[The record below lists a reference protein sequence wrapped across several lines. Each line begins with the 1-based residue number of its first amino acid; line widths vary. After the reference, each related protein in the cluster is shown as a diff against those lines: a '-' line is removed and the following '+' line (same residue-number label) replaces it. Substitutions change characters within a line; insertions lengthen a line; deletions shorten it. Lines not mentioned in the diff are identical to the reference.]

1 MPCSSCFTYDMK
13 HMKRALRLL
22 LGLVWL
28 VPVWARAQPTAPPP
42 SGNQLT
48 LEQCLQYALQNQPA
62 LRQARIDEETN
73 EATIRIGLSGWLPQV
88 NLNATGQ
95 HYFQL
100 PYSVIPIDGVNTPR
114 QIGLR
119 NTSTVGVGATQA
131 IYNNDVR
138 LALRTARPSRQF
150 YQQNTIGVRID
161 VVTDVS
167 KAFYDVL
174 LSQRQLDVL
183 NEDIVRLQRSLQ
195 DARARYD
202 AGIVDKIDFKQAEIL
217 LNNSI
222 VARKQAIEAIKAKGA
237 YLKELMGLAGP
248 QPLTLQYDTIRLMRE
263 AVVDTAVALDPTNRI
278 EFQQLQTQ
286 KALQSAQISYYRWGF
301 LPSVSAFGNYNAV
314 FQNNNF
320 GDLYS
325 QRFPNSYAGLQLS
338 LPIFQG
344 TRRLQNLRRERL
356 TDQRIDQDILATRNR
371 INTEFEQALSTYK
384 GYYTDYLIGQR
395 NLALS
400 KEVYSVVN
408 LQYREG
414 IKTYLDVIIAQST
427 LRTAQLN
434 YYSALFQV
442 LSSKVDLLRA
452 QGNLPTSY

>member
-1 MPCSSCFTYDMK
+1 MK
-13 HMKRALRLL
+13 HIKRVLRLL
-22 LGLVWL
+22 FSFTLLA
-28 VPVWARAQPTAPPP
+28 PAWAQAQPTTPPPP
-42 SGNQLT
+42 SNQLT
-48 LEQCLQYALQNQPA
+48 LEQCLQYALQNQPV
-62 LRQARIDEETN
+62 LRQARLDEETN
-73 EATIRIGLSGWLPQV
+73 EATIRIGLAGWLPQV

-100 PYSVIPIDGVNTPR
+100 PYTVFPNAEGISVPR
-114 QIGLR
+114 QIGLK
-119 NTSTVGVGATQA
+119 NTSTVGLAGTQA
-131 IYNNDVR
+131 LYNNDVL
-138 LALRTARPSRQF
+138 LALRSARPSRQF
-150 YQQNTIGVRID
+150 YQQNTTGVRID

-183 NEDIVRLQRSLQ
+183 NEDILRLQRSLQ

-202 AGIVDKIDFKQAEIL
+202 AGIVDKTDYKQAEIL

-222 VARKQAIEAIKAKGA
+222 VARKQAIEAIKGKSA
-237 YLKELMGLAGP
+237 YLRELMGVAGQ
-248 QPLTLQYDTIRLMRE
+248 QPLTLQYDTLRLMQD
-263 AVVDTAVALDPTNRI
+263 AFVDTTVTLDPTNRI

-301 LPSVSAFGNYNAV
+301 LPAVSAFGNYNAV

-320 GDLYS
+320 GDLYG
-325 QRFPNSYAGLQLS
+325 QRFPNSFVGLQLS

-344 TRRLQNLRRERL
+344 MRRLQNLRRERL

-371 INTEFEQALSTYK
+371 INTEFEQALATYK
-384 GYYTDYLIGQR
+384 GYYTDYLFGQR

-414 IKTYLDVIIAQST
+414 IKTYLDVIVAQTT

>member
-1 MPCSSCFTYDMK
+1 MK
-13 HMKRALRLL
+13 QRIQTLRLL
-22 LGLVWL
+22 LGLLLFAPLGVQAQL
-28 VPVWARAQPTAPPP
+28 VATPPPP
-42 SGNQLT
+42 SQLT
-48 LEQCLQYALQNQPA
+48 LDQCLQFALQNQPL

-73 EATIRIGLSGWLPQV
+73 EANIRFGLAGWLPQV

-100 PYSVIPIDGVNTPR
+100 PYTVFPNAEGVNVPR

-119 NTSTVGVGATQA
+119 NTSTIGLAGTQA
-131 IYNNDVR
+131 IFNNDVL
-138 LALRTARPSRQF
+138 LASRSARPSRQL
-150 YQQNTIGVRID
+150 YQQTTANVRID
-161 VVTDVS
+161 VVAGVS

-183 NEDIVRLQRSLQ
+183 SADIARLQRSRQ
-195 DARARYD
+195 DAKARYD
-202 AGIVDKIDFKQAEIL
+202 AGIVDKIDYKQAEIL
-217 LNNSI
+217 LNNSV
-222 VARKQAIEAIKAKGA
+222 VARKQAVEAIKAKSA
-237 YLKELMGLAGP
+237 YLKELMGLPGA
-248 QPLTLQYDTIRLMRE
+248 QPLALQYDTLQLMRE
-263 AVVDTAVALDPTNRI
+263 AVADTALGLDPANRI
-278 EFQQLQTQ
+278 ELQRLQTQ
-286 KALQSAQISYYRWGF
+286 KALQEAQISFYRWGF
-301 LPSVSAFGNYNAV
+301 LPSLSAFGNYNAA

-325 QRFPNSYAGLQLS
+325 QRFPSSYAGLQLS

-344 TRRLQNLRRERL
+344 TRRLQNLRRVRL
-356 TDQRIDQDILATRNR
+356 GDQRLDQDIVATRNS
-371 INTEFEQALSTYK
+371 INTEYEQALASYK

-400 KEVYSVVN
+400 KEVYSVVD

-414 IKTYLDVIIAQST
+414 IKTYLDVIVAQTT

-452 QGNLPTSY
+452 QGSLPTSY

>member
-1 MPCSSCFTYDMK
+1 MK
-13 HMKRALRLL
+13 KNQSALRCLLSLL
-22 LGLVWL
+22 LLT
-28 VPVWARAQPTAPPP
+28 PFWAAAQSTVSTPPQP
-42 SGNQLT
+42 SGGPLT
-48 LEQCLQYALQNQPA
+48 LEQCLQYALQNQPVV
-62 LRQARIDEETN
+62 RQARIDEETN
-73 EATIRIGLSGWLPQV
+73 EANIRIGLAGWLPQIGI
-88 NLNATGQ
+88 NATGQ

-100 PYSVIPIDGVNTPR
+100 PYTVFPNAEGVNVPR
-114 QIGLR
+114 QIGLK
-119 NTSTVGVGATQA
+119 NTSTIGLAATQA

-138 LALRTARPSRQF
+138 LAARSARSSRRF
-150 YQQNTIGVRID
+150 YQQNSVGVRID
-161 VVTDVS
+161 VVSDVS

-183 NEDIVRLQRSLQ
+183 SEDIVRLQRSLQ
-195 DARARYD
+195 DAKARYD
-202 AGIVDKIDFKQAEIL
+202 AGIVDKTDYKQAEIL

-222 VARKQAIEAIKAKGA
+222 VAKKQAIQAINAKSA
-237 YLKELMGLAGP
+237 YLKELMGLAGN
-248 QPLTLQYDTIRLMRE
+248 QPLALNYDTIQLMRD
-263 AVVDTAVALDPTNRI
+263 AFVDTTVVLDPANRI
-278 EFQQLQTQ
+278 EVQQLQTQ
-286 KALQSAQISYYRWGF
+286 KALQEAQISYYRWGF
-301 LPSVSAFGNYNAV
+301 LPALSAFGNYNAV

-344 TRRLQNLRRERL
+344 TRRLQNLRRVRL
-356 TDQRIDQDILATRNR
+356 GDQRLDQDVIATRNS
-371 INTEFEQALSTYK
+371 INTEFETAMANYK
-384 GYYTDYLIGQR
+384 GNYADYLIGQR

-400 KEVYSVVN
+400 KEVYTVVN

-414 IKTYLDVIIAQST
+414 IKTYLDVIVAQTT

-452 QGNLPTSY
+452 QGSLPTSF

>member
-1 MPCSSCFTYDMK
+1 MK
-13 HMKRALRLL
+13 QIKRVLRLL
-22 LGLVWL
+22 LSLTL
-28 VPVWARAQPTAPPP
+28 LAPAWAQAQPTTPPPP
-42 SGNQLT
+42 SSQLT
-48 LEQCLQYALQNQPA
+48 LEQCLQYALQNQPV
-62 LRQARIDEETN
+62 LRQARLDEETN
-73 EATIRIGLSGWLPQV
+73 EATIRIGLAGWLPQV

-100 PYSVIPIDGVNTPR
+100 PYTVFPNAEGVNVPR
-114 QIGLR
+114 QIGLK
-119 NTSTVGVGATQA
+119 NTSTVGLAGTQA
-131 IYNNDVR
+131 LYNNDVM
-138 LALRTARPSRQF
+138 LALRSARPSRQF

-183 NEDIVRLQRSLQ
+183 NEDIVRLQRSLK

-202 AGIVDKIDFKQAEIL
+202 AGIVDKTDYKQAEIL

-222 VARKQAIEAIKAKGA
+222 VARKQAIEAIKAKSA
-237 YLKELMGLAGP
+237 YLRELMGVAG
-248 QPLTLQYDTIRLMRE
+248 QHPLTLQYDTLRLMQD
-263 AVVDTAVALDPTNRI
+263 AFVDTTVTLDPTNRI

-301 LPSVSAFGNYNAV
+301 LPAVSAFGNYNAV

-320 GDLYS
+320 GDLYG
-325 QRFPNSYAGLQLS
+325 QRFPNSFAGLQLS

-371 INTEFEQALSTYK
+371 INTEFEQALATYK
-384 GYYTDYLIGQR
+384 GYYTDYLFGQR

-414 IKTYLDVIIAQST
+414 IKTYLDVIVAQTT

-452 QGNLPTSY
+452 QGNLPVSY

>member
-1 MPCSSCFTYDMK
+1 MK

-22 LGLVWL
+22 LGLLLLAPAWS
-28 VPVWARAQPTAPPP
+28 WAQPTAPPP
-42 SGNQLT
+42 PNGQLT
-48 LEQCLQYALQNQPA
+48 LEQCLNFALQNQPA

-73 EATIRIGLSGWLPQV
+73 EANIRIGLAGWLPQI

-100 PYSVIPIDGVNTPR
+100 PYTVFPNADGVNVPR
-114 QIGLR
+114 QIGLK
-119 NTSTVGVGATQA
+119 NTSTLGLAGTQA
-131 IYNNDVR
+131 LYNNDVL
-138 LALRTARPSRQF
+138 LALRSARPSRQF
-150 YQQNTIGVRID
+150 YQQNTVGVRID
-161 VVTDVS
+161 VVSDVS

-195 DARARYD
+195 DAKARYD
-202 AGIVDKIDFKQAEIL
+202 AGIVDKTDYKQAEIL
-217 LNNSI
+217 LNNS
-222 VARKQAIEAIKAKGA
+222 VAARKQAIEAIKAKSA
-237 YLKELMGLAGP
+237 YLKELMGVPGA
-248 QPLTLQYDTIRLMRE
+248 QPLALQYDTLKLMRE
-263 AVVDTAVALDPTNRI
+263 AILDTTVTLEPTNRI
-278 EFQQLQTQ
+278 ELQQLQTQ
-286 KALQSAQISYYRWGF
+286 KILQEAQINYYRYGF
-301 LPSVSAFGNYNAV
+301 LPSLSAFGNYNAV

-320 GDLYS
+320 SDLYS

-344 TRRLQNLRRERL
+344 TRRLQNLRRVRL
-356 TDQRIDQDILATRNR
+356 ADQRIDQDIVAARNR

-400 KEVYSVVN
+400 KEVYSVVD

-414 IKTYLDVIIAQST
+414 IKTYLDVIVAQTT

-452 QGNLPTSY
+452 QGNLPTSF

>member
-1 MPCSSCFTYDMK
+1 MK
-13 HMKRALRLL
+13 HMTRAIRLL
-22 LGLVWL
+22 LGLLLLAPAWL
-28 VPVWARAQPTAPPP
+28 QAQPTTAPTPP
-42 SGNQLT
+42 SELT
-48 LEQCLQYALQNQPA
+48 LEQCLQFALQNQPA

-73 EATIRIGLSGWLPQV
+73 EASIRIGLSGWLPQV
-88 NLNATGQ
+88 GVNATGQ

-100 PYSVIPIDGVNTPR
+100 PYTVFPNAEGVNVPR
-114 QIGLR
+114 QIGLK
-119 NTSTVGVGATQA
+119 NTSTVGLSATQA

-167 KAFYDVL
+167 KTFYDVL

-183 NEDIVRLQRSLQ
+183 NEDIVRLQRSLK
-195 DARARYD
+195 DARARYE
-202 AGIVDKIDFKQAEIL
+202 AGIVDKTDYKQAEIL

-222 VARKQAIEAIKAKGA
+222 VARKQAAESIKAKSA
-237 YLKELMGLAGP
+237 YLKELMGLTGQ
-248 QPLTLQYDTIRLMRE
+248 QPLTLQYDTTRLMRD
-263 AVVDTAVALDPTNRI
+263 AVMDTTVALDPTNRI

-301 LPSVSAFGNYNAV
+301 LPSLSAFGNYNAV

-320 GDLYS
+320 SDLYS

-356 TDQRIDQDILATRNR
+356 TDQRIDQDIIATRNR
-371 INTEFEQALSTYK
+371 INTEFEQALATYK
-384 GYYTDYLIGQR
+384 SYYTDYLTGQR

-400 KEVYSVVN
+400 KEVYSVVD

-414 IKTYLDVIIAQST
+414 IKTYLDVIVAQTT

-452 QGNLPTSY
+452 QGNLSTQY

>member
-1 MPCSSCFTYDMK
+1 MK
-13 HMKRALRLL
+13 HMTRAIRLL
-22 LGLVWL
+22 LSLLLLAPAWL
-28 VPVWARAQPTAPPP
+28 QAQPTTAPTPP
-42 SGNQLT
+42 SDLT
-48 LEQCLQYALQNQPA
+48 LEQCLQFALQNQPV

-88 NLNATGQ
+88 GINATGQ

-100 PYSVIPIDGVNTPR
+100 PYTVFPNAEGVNVPR
-114 QIGLR
+114 QIGLK
-119 NTSTVGVGATQA
+119 NTSTVGLSATQA

-167 KAFYDVL
+167 KTFYDVL

-183 NEDIVRLQRSLQ
+183 NEDIVRLQRSLK
-195 DARARYD
+195 DARARYE
-202 AGIVDKIDFKQAEIL
+202 AGIVDKTDFKQAEIL

-222 VARKQAIEAIKAKGA
+222 VARKQAAESIKAKSA
-237 YLKELMGLAGP
+237 YLKELMGLTGQ
-248 QPLTLQYDTIRLMRE
+248 QPLTLQYDTVRLMQD

-301 LPSVSAFGNYNAV
+301 LPSLSAFGNYNAV

-325 QRFPNSYAGLQLS
+325 RRFPNSYAGLQLS

-356 TDQRIDQDILATRNR
+356 TDQRLDQDIIATRNR
-371 INTEFEQALSTYK
+371 INTEFEQALASYK
-384 GYYTDYLIGQR
+384 SYYADYLTGQR

-400 KEVYSVVN
+400 KEVYSVVD

-414 IKTYLDVIIAQST
+414 IKTYLDVIVAQTT

-452 QGNLPTSY
+452 QGNLPTQY

>member
-1 MPCSSCFTYDMK
+1 
-13 HMKRALRLL
+13 MKRALRLL
-22 LGLVWL
+22 LGLLLLAPAWV
-28 VPVWARAQPTAPPP
+28 RAQPTAPPTP
-42 SGNQLT
+42 NGQLS
-48 LEQCLQYALQNQPA
+48 LDQCLQFALQNQPV

-73 EATIRIGLSGWLPQV
+73 EANIRIGLAGWLPQI

-100 PYSVIPIDGVNTPR
+100 PYTVFPNADGVNVPR
-114 QIGLR
+114 QIGLK
-119 NTSTVGVGATQA
+119 NTSTFGLAGTQA
-131 IYNNDVR
+131 LYNNDVL

-150 YQQNTIGVRID
+150 YQQNTVGVRID

-183 NEDIVRLQRSLQ
+183 NEDIVRLQRSLK
-195 DARARYD
+195 DAKARYD
-202 AGIVDKIDFKQAEIL
+202 AGIVDKTDYKQAEIL
-217 LNNSI
+217 LNNS
-222 VARKQAIEAIKAKGA
+222 VASRKQAIEAIKAKSA
-237 YLKELMGLAGP
+237 YLKELMGLTGT
-248 QPLTLQYDTIRLMRE
+248 QPLTLQYDTLQLMRE
-263 AVVDTAVALDPTNRI
+263 AILDTTVALEPTNRI
-278 EFQQLQTQ
+278 ELQQLQTQ
-286 KALQSAQISYYRWGF
+286 KVLQEAQITYYRYGF
-301 LPSVSAFGNYNAV
+301 LPSLSAFGNYNAV
-314 FQNNNF
+314 FQNNKF

-344 TRRLQNLRRERL
+344 TRRLQNLRRVRL
-356 TDQRIDQDILATRNR
+356 ADQRIDQDILAARNR

-384 GYYTDYLIGQR
+384 SYYTDYLIGQR
-395 NLALS
+395 NMALS
-400 KEVYSVVN
+400 KEVYSVVD

-414 IKTYLDVIIAQST
+414 IKTYLDVIVAQST

-452 QGNLPTSY
+452 QGNLPTSF

>member
-1 MPCSSCFTYDMK
+1 MK
-13 HMKRALRLL
+13 KNQQAVWSLVGLFLLAPFLAL
-22 LGLVWL
+22 
-28 VPVWARAQPTAPPP
+28 AQPTTPPP
-42 SGNQLT
+42 ATSQYS
-48 LEQCLQYALQNQPA
+48 LEQCLQFALQNQPL
-62 LRQARIDEETN
+62 LRQARIDEEAN
-73 EATIRIGLSGWLPQV
+73 EATIRIGLAGWLPQV
-88 NLNATGQ
+88 GLNATGQ

-100 PYSVIPIDGVNTPR
+100 PYTVFPNAEGVNVPR

-119 NTSTVGVGATQA
+119 NTSTIGLAATQT
-131 IYNNDVR
+131 IYNNDVQ
-138 LALRTARPSRQF
+138 LALRSARPSRLF
-150 YQQNTIGVRID
+150 YQQNSTSARID
-161 VVTDVS
+161 VVSGVS

-183 NEDIVRLQRSLQ
+183 SEDIVRLQRSLQ

-202 AGIVDKIDFKQAEIL
+202 AGIVDKIDYKQAEIS

-222 VARKQAIEAIKAKGA
+222 VARKQAVEAIKAKSA
-237 YLKELMGLAGP
+237 YLKELMGLPGQ
-248 QPLTLQYDTIRLMRE
+248 QPLTLQYDTLRLMRD
-263 AVVDTAVALDPTNRI
+263 AVVDTTVALETANRI
-278 EFQQLQTQ
+278 EIQQLQTQ
-286 KALQSAQISYYRWGF
+286 KVLQEAQISYYRWGF
-301 LPSVSAFGNYNAV
+301 LPSLSAFGNYNSL

-325 QRFPNSYAGLQLS
+325 QRFPSSYAGLQLS

-344 TRRLQNLRRERL
+344 GRRLQNLRRERL
-356 TDQRIDQDILATRNR
+356 TDQRLDQDIIATRNR
-371 INTEFEQALSTYK
+371 INTEFEQALATYK
-384 GYYTDYLIGQR
+384 GYYADYLIGQR

-414 IKTYLDVIIAQST
+414 IKTYLDLIVAQTT

-452 QGNLPTSY
+452 QGSLATAY

>member
-1 MPCSSCFTYDMK
+1 MK
-13 HMKRALRLL
+13 QIKRVLRLL
-22 LGLVWL
+22 LSLTL
-28 VPVWARAQPTAPPP
+28 LAPAWAQAQPTTPPPP
-42 SGNQLT
+42 SSQLT
-48 LEQCLQYALQNQPA
+48 LEQCLQYALQNQPV
-62 LRQARIDEETN
+62 LRQARLDEETN
-73 EATIRIGLSGWLPQV
+73 EATIRIGLAGWLPQV

-100 PYSVIPIDGVNTPR
+100 PYTVFPNAEGVNVPR
-114 QIGLR
+114 QIGLK
-119 NTSTVGVGATQA
+119 NTSTVGLAGTQA
-131 IYNNDVR
+131 LYNNDVM
-138 LALRTARPSRQF
+138 LALRSARPSRQF

-183 NEDIVRLQRSLQ
+183 NEDIVRLQRSLK

-202 AGIVDKIDFKQAEIL
+202 AGIVDKTDYKQAEIL
-217 LNNSI
+217 LNNSV
-222 VARKQAIEAIKAKGA
+222 VARKQALEAIKAKSA
-237 YLKELMGLAGP
+237 YLRELMGVAG
-248 QPLTLQYDTIRLMRE
+248 QHPLTLQYDTLRLMQD
-263 AVVDTAVALDPTNRI
+263 AFVDTTVTLDPTNRI

-301 LPSVSAFGNYNAV
+301 LPAVSAFGNYNAV

-320 GDLYS
+320 GDLYG
-325 QRFPNSYAGLQLS
+325 QRFPNSFAGLQLS

-371 INTEFEQALSTYK
+371 INTEFEQALATYK
-384 GYYTDYLIGQR
+384 GYYTDYLFGQR

-414 IKTYLDVIIAQST
+414 IKTYLDVIVAQTT

-452 QGNLPTSY
+452 QGNLPVSY

>member
-1 MPCSSCFTYDMK
+1 MK
-13 HMKRALRLL
+13 QMKRVLRLL
-22 LGLVWL
+22 LGLLLLAPAWL
-28 VPVWARAQPTAPPP
+28 QAQPTSPPPPP
-42 SGNQLT
+42 SQLT
-48 LEQCLQYALQNQPA
+48 LEQCLQYALQNQPV

-73 EATIRIGLSGWLPQV
+73 EATIRIGLAGWLPQV
-88 NLNATGQ
+88 GLNATGQ

-100 PYSVIPIDGVNTPR
+100 PYTVFPNADGVSVPR

-119 NTSTVGVGATQA
+119 NTSTVGLSATQA
-131 IYNNDVR
+131 LYNNDVR

-150 YQQNTIGVRID
+150 YQQNTTGVRID

-195 DARARYD
+195 DARARYE
-202 AGIVDKIDFKQAEIL
+202 AGIVDKTDYKQAEIL

-222 VARKQAIEAIKAKGA
+222 AARKQAQEAIKAKSA
-237 YLKELMGLAGP
+237 YLRELMGLSGQ
-248 QPLTLQYDTIRLMRE
+248 QPLTLQYDTVRLMQD
-263 AVVDTAVALDPTNRI
+263 AVVDTAVVLDPTNRI
-278 EFQQLQTQ
+278 ELQQLQTQ

-371 INTEFEQALSTYK
+371 INTEFEQALASYK
-384 GYYTDYLIGQR
+384 GYYMDYLIGQR

-414 IKTYLDVIIAQST
+414 IKTYLDVIVAQTT

-452 QGNLPTSY
+452 QGNLATSY

>member
-1 MPCSSCFTYDMK
+1 
-13 HMKRALRLL
+13 MKRALRLL
-22 LGLVWL
+22 LGLLLLAPAWS
-28 VPVWARAQPTAPPP
+28 WAQPTAPPP
-42 SGNQLT
+42 PNGQLT
-48 LEQCLQYALQNQPA
+48 LEQCLQFALQNQPV

-73 EATIRIGLSGWLPQV
+73 EANIRIGLAGWLPQI

-100 PYSVIPIDGVNTPR
+100 PYTVFPNADGVNVPR
-114 QIGLR
+114 QIGLK
-119 NTSTVGVGATQA
+119 NTSTVGLAGTQA
-131 IYNNDVR
+131 LYNNDVL
-138 LALRTARPSRQF
+138 LALRSARPSRRF
-150 YQQNTIGVRID
+150 YEQNTIGVRID

-167 KAFYDVL
+167 KTFYDVL

-183 NEDIVRLQRSLQ
+183 NEDIVRLQRSLK
-195 DARARYD
+195 DAKARYD
-202 AGIVDKIDFKQAEIL
+202 AGIVDKTDYKQAEIL
-217 LNNSI
+217 LNNSV
-222 VARKQAIEAIKAKGA
+222 VARKQAIEAIKGKSA
-237 YLKELMGLAGP
+237 YLKELMGLPGT
-248 QPLTLQYDTIRLMRE
+248 QPLTLQYDTLQLMRE
-263 AVVDTAVALDPTNRI
+263 AVLDTTVALDPTNRI
-278 EFQQLQTQ
+278 ELQQLQTQ
-286 KALQSAQISYYRWGF
+286 KVLQEAQISYYRYGF
-301 LPSVSAFGNYNAV
+301 LPSLSAFGNYNAV

-320 GDLYS
+320 RDLYN

-344 TRRLQNLRRERL
+344 TRRLQNLRRVRL
-356 TDQRIDQDILATRNR
+356 ADQRIDQDIVAARNR
-371 INTEFEQALSTYK
+371 INTEFEQALATYK

-400 KEVYSVVN
+400 KEVYSVVD

-414 IKTYLDVIIAQST
+414 IKTYLDVIVAQTT

-452 QGNLPTSY
+452 QGNLSTSF

>member
-1 MPCSSCFTYDMK
+1 M
-13 HMKRALRLL
+13 HRLL
-22 LGLVWL
+22 LGILLLAPVWL
-28 VPVWARAQPTAPPP
+28 QAQAPTPAPTT
-42 SGNQLT
+42 GQLT
-48 LEQCLQYALQNQPA
+48 LEQCLQYALQNQPV

-73 EATIRIGLSGWLPQV
+73 EATIRIGLAGWLPQV
-88 NLNATGQ
+88 GLNATGQ

-100 PYSVIPIDGVNTPR
+100 PYTVFPNADGVNVPR
-114 QIGLR
+114 QIGLQ
-119 NTSTVGVGATQA
+119 NTSTVGVSATQA
-131 IYNNDVR
+131 LYNNDVR
-138 LALRTARPSRQF
+138 LALRSARPSRQL
-150 YQQNTIGVRID
+150 YQQNTVGTRID

-183 NEDIVRLQRSLQ
+183 KEDIVRLQRSLQ
-195 DARARYD
+195 DAKARYD
-202 AGIVDKIDFKQAEIL
+202 AGIVDKTDYKQAEIL

-222 VARKQAIEAIKAKGA
+222 VDRKRAVEAINAKSA
-237 YLKELMGLAGP
+237 YLKELMGQNGA
-248 QPLTLQYDTIRLMRE
+248 QPLVLQYDTLRLMQD
-263 AVVDTAVALDPTNRI
+263 ATVDTTVTLEPANRI
-278 EFQQLQTQ
+278 EIQRLQTQ
-286 KALQSAQISYYRWGF
+286 KALQEAQISYYRLGF
-301 LPSVSAFGNYNAV
+301 LPAVSAFGNYNAV

-325 QRFPNSYAGLQLS
+325 RRFPNSYAGVQLS

-356 TDQRIDQDILATRNR
+356 VDQRLDQDIIATRNR
-371 INTEFEQALSTYK
+371 INTEFEQAMSNYK
-384 GYYTDYLIGQR
+384 SNYADYLVGQR

-400 KEVYSVVN
+400 REVYTVVN

-414 IKTYLDVIIAQST
+414 IKTYLDVIVAQTT
-427 LRTAQLN
+427 LRTSQLN

-452 QGNLPTSY
+452 QGNLTTSY

>member
-1 MPCSSCFTYDMK
+1 MK

-22 LGLVWL
+22 LGLLLLAPAWS
-28 VPVWARAQPTAPPP
+28 WAQPTAPPP
-42 SGNQLT
+42 PNGQLT
-48 LEQCLQYALQNQPA
+48 LEQCLNFALQNQPV

-73 EATIRIGLSGWLPQV
+73 EANIRIGLAGWLPQI

-100 PYSVIPIDGVNTPR
+100 PYTVFPNADGVNVPR
-114 QIGLR
+114 QIGLK
-119 NTSTVGVGATQA
+119 NTSTFGLAGTQA
-131 IYNNDVR
+131 LYNNDVL
-138 LALRTARPSRQF
+138 LALRSARPSRQF

-161 VVTDVS
+161 VVSDVS

-183 NEDIVRLQRSLQ
+183 NEDIVRLQRSLK
-195 DARARYD
+195 DAKARYD
-202 AGIVDKIDFKQAEIL
+202 AGIVDKTDYKQAEIL
-217 LNNSI
+217 LNNS
-222 VARKQAIEAIKAKGA
+222 VAARKQAIEAIKAKSA
-237 YLKELMGLAGP
+237 YLKELMGVAGS
-248 QPLTLQYDTIRLMRE
+248 QPLTLQYDTLKLMRE
-263 AVVDTAVALDPTNRI
+263 AILDTTVALDPTNRI
-278 EFQQLQTQ
+278 ELQQLQTQ
-286 KALQSAQISYYRWGF
+286 KVLQEAQINYYRYGF
-301 LPSVSAFGNYNAV
+301 LPSLSAFGNYNAV

-344 TRRLQNLRRERL
+344 TRRLQNLRRVRL
-356 TDQRIDQDILATRNR
+356 ADQRIDQDILAARNR

-400 KEVYSVVN
+400 KEVYSVVD

-414 IKTYLDVIIAQST
+414 IKTYLDVIVAQTT

-452 QGNLPTSY
+452 QGNLPTSF

>member
-1 MPCSSCFTYDMK
+1 MK
-13 HMKRALRLL
+13 QMIRMHQLLFGLL
-22 LGLVWL
+22 LLAPMWL
-28 VPVWARAQPTAPPP
+28 QAQSPTPP
-42 SGNQLT
+42 SPNGQLT
-48 LEQCLQYALQNQPA
+48 LEQCLQYALQNQPV

-88 NLNATGQ
+88 GLNATGQ

-100 PYSVIPIDGVNTPR
+100 PYTVFPNADGISVPR
-114 QIGLR
+114 QIGLK
-119 NTSTVGVGATQA
+119 NTSTVALSATQA
-131 IYNNDVR
+131 LYNNDVR
-138 LALRTARPSRQF
+138 LALRSARPSRQF
-150 YQQNTIGVRID
+150 YQQNTVGVRID

-183 NEDIVRLQRSLQ
+183 KEDIVRLQRSLQ
-195 DARARYD
+195 DARARYE
-202 AGIVDKIDFKQAEIL
+202 AGIVDKTDFKQAEIL

-222 VARKQAIEAIKAKGA
+222 VDRKRAVEAINAKSA
-237 YLKELMGLAGP
+237 YLKELMGLTGA
-248 QPLTLQYDTIRLMRE
+248 QPLVLQYDTIRLMRD
-263 AVVDTAVALDPTNRI
+263 AAVDTTVTLEPANRI
-278 EFQQLQTQ
+278 EVQRLQTQ
-286 KALQSAQISYYRWGF
+286 KALQEAQISYYRLGF
-301 LPSVSAFGNYNAV
+301 LPSLSAFGNYNAV

-320 GDLYS
+320 SDLYS
-325 QRFPNSYAGLQLS
+325 RRFPNSYAGLQLS

-356 TDQRIDQDILATRNR
+356 VDQRLDQDIIATRNR
-371 INTEFEQALSTYK
+371 INTEFEQAMSAYK
-384 GYYTDYLIGQR
+384 SNYADYLVGQR
-395 NLALS
+395 NLELS
-400 KEVYSVVN
+400 REVYSVVN

-414 IKTYLDVIIAQST
+414 IKTYLDVIIAQTT
-427 LRTAQLN
+427 LRTSQLN

>member
-1 MPCSSCFTYDMK
+1 MK

-22 LGLVWL
+22 LGLLLLAPAWS
-28 VPVWARAQPTAPPP
+28 WAQPTAPPP
-42 SGNQLT
+42 PNGQLT
-48 LEQCLQYALQNQPA
+48 LEQCLQVALQNQPV

-73 EATIRIGLSGWLPQV
+73 EANIRIGLAAWLPQI

-100 PYSVIPIDGVNTPR
+100 PYTVFPNAEGVSVPR
-114 QIGLR
+114 QIGLK
-119 NTSTVGVGATQA
+119 NTSTVGLAGTQA
-131 IYNNDVR
+131 LYNNDVL
-138 LALRTARPSRQF
+138 LALRSARPSRQF

-161 VVTDVS
+161 VVSDVS

-183 NEDIVRLQRSLQ
+183 NEDIVRLQRSLK
-195 DARARYD
+195 DAKARYD
-202 AGIVDKIDFKQAEIL
+202 AGIVDKTDYKQAEIL
-217 LNNSI
+217 LNNS
-222 VARKQAIEAIKAKGA
+222 VAARKQAIEAIKAKSA
-237 YLKELMGLAGP
+237 YLKELMGVAGN
-248 QPLTLQYDTIRLMRE
+248 QPMTLQYDTLKLMRE
-263 AVVDTAVALDPTNRI
+263 AILDTTVALDPTNRI
-278 EFQQLQTQ
+278 ELQQLQTQ
-286 KALQSAQISYYRWGF
+286 KVLQEAQISYYRYGF
-301 LPSVSAFGNYNAV
+301 LPSLSAFGNYNAV

-320 GDLYS
+320 RDLYS

-344 TRRLQNLRRERL
+344 TRRLQNLRRVRL
-356 TDQRIDQDILATRNR
+356 LDQRIDQDIIAARNR

-400 KEVYSVVN
+400 KEVYSVVD

-414 IKTYLDVIIAQST
+414 IKTYLDVIVAQTT

-452 QGNLPTSY
+452 QGNLPTSF

>member
-1 MPCSSCFTYDMK
+1 MK
-13 HMKRALRLL
+13 KNKQALGALLALL
-22 LGLVWL
+22 LLSPWL
-28 VPVWARAQPTAPPP
+28 ALAQPSAPPTN
-42 SGNQLT
+42 GEYT
-48 LEQCLQYALQNQPA
+48 LEECLQFAIQNQPL

-73 EATIRIGLSGWLPQV
+73 EANIRIGLSSWLPQLS
-88 NLNATGQ
+88 LNATGQ

-100 PYSVIPIDGVNTPR
+100 PYTVFPNAEGVNVPR
-114 QIGLR
+114 QIGLQ
-119 NTSTVGVGATQA
+119 NTSTIGLAATQA

-138 LALRTARPSRQF
+138 LALRSSRPSRQL
-150 YQQNTIGVRID
+150 YQQNSTDVRID
-161 VVTDVS
+161 VVSNVS

-183 NEDIVRLQRSLQ
+183 SEDIVRLQRSLR
-195 DARARYD
+195 DAKARYD
-202 AGIVDKIDFKQAEIL
+202 VGIVDKIDYKQAEIL

-222 VARKQAIEAIKAKGA
+222 VARKQAVEAIKSKSA
-237 YLKELMGLAGP
+237 YLKELMGLAGA
-248 QPLTLQYDTIRLMRE
+248 QPLALQYDTLQLMRD
-263 AVVDTAVALDPTNRI
+263 AVVDTTVAVDPANRI
-278 EFQQLQTQ
+278 ELQRLQTQ
-286 KALQSAQISYYRWGF
+286 KALQEAQISYYRWGF
-301 LPSVSAFGNYNAV
+301 LPSLSAFGNYNAA

-320 GDLYS
+320 GDLYN
-325 QRFPNSYAGLQLS
+325 QRFPSSYAGLQLS

-344 TRRLQNLRRERL
+344 TRRLQNLRRVRL
-356 TDQRIDQDILATRNR
+356 GDQRIDQDIVAARNR
-371 INTEFEQALSTYK
+371 VNTEFEQALASYK
-384 GYYTDYLIGQR
+384 GYYVDYLIGQR

-414 IKTYLDVIIAQST
+414 IKTYLDVIVAQTT

-452 QGNLPTSY
+452 QGSLPIQY